1 MNDTPKRRGRPPKQ
15 GAAFTP
21 AQRQRAYRE
30 RLNKALDGAT
40 LNPGTANNAALLA
53 SLKHH
58 CNSID
63 TQPDHADLARR
74 LAAPVIRELCE
85 RYKIQLTQQ

>member
-1 MNDTPKRRGRPPKQ
+1 MNDTPKRPGRPPKQ
-15 GAAFTP
+15 GAALTP

-40 LNPGTANNAALLA
+40 LNPGMATTVALLA

-63 TQPDHADLARR
+63 TQPDHADIARH

-85 RYKIQLTQQ
+85 RYKIQLT